1 MLIHIIVRIKSVG
14 SSLGLSSCLHHH
26 EASRIF
32 KRRRVVV
39 AGRGLLSAELYLP
52 ALHTDCL
59 LVFFTSKAL
68 FCHPALQKKVPERK
82 GSHQGGDNR
91 TRPLPPAWTNLRKI
105 LPRRFPQ
112 ARHAHS
118 ISGMKGSTTSPP
130 ALESWGGVCLC
141 LNKAVLSTD
150 YLCIYLR

>member
-1 MLIHIIVRIKSVG
+1 MLICIILGIKPVG

-26 EASRIF
+26 KASRIF

-39 AGRGLLSAELYLP
+39 AGRGLLSAELYPP

-59 LVFFTSKAL
+59 LIFFTSEAL

-82 GSHQGGDNR
+82 GSHQGGDDH
-91 TRPLPPAWTNLRKI
+91 TQPLPPAWTNLRKI
-105 LPRRFPQ
+105 LPRRLPQ
-112 ARHAHS
+112 ARHAHGV
-118 ISGMKGSTTSPP
+118 SGMKGSTTSPS

-141 LNKAVLSTD
+141 LNKAVLPTD